1 MRKPGISKGCLY
13 HHVEDL
19 GDAKKLA
26 EEQKRLTEA
35 LIDLINEARNKGFYA
50 SHFDAHAGAFL
61 VQAYTLGMI
70 VDDFVDDKMDPQ
82 EWYKLID
89 IVVDRVFLV

>member
-1 MRKPGISKGCLY
+1 MQKTGRR
-13 HHVEDL
+13 
-19 GDAKKLA
+19 A
-26 EEQKRLTEA
+26 KRLTDA
-35 LIDLINEARNKGFYA
+35 LIDLINKARNKGFYA
-50 SHFDAHAGAFL
+50 SDFDAHAGAVL

>member
-1 MRKPGISKGCLY
+1 
-13 HHVEDL
+13 
-19 GDAKKLA
+19 
-26 EEQKRLTEA
+26 
-35 LIDLINEARNKGFYA
+35 LINKARNKGFYA
-50 SHFDAHAGAFL
+50 SDFDAHAGVVL